1 MENYDLTLRDYF
13 AAASLSKLAE
23 HGPAPGCS
31 GVQASVIARR
41 CYELADA
48 MLAARSQCGLA
59 AGEQCGNAA
68 WGDVTCPERS
78 PSSTTTVLRS
88 LSTSCRPW
96 NRCRQTTDR
105 CGRAM

>member
-48 MLAARSQCGLA
+48 MLAARSPGGATSWPTRCLRLDR
-59 AGEQCGNAA
+59 NADLPLVSNV
-68 WGDVTCPERS
+68 GMP
-78 PSSTTTVLRS
+78 L
-88 LSTSCRPW
+88 
-96 NRCRQTTDR
+96 
-105 CGRAM
+105 GGM

>member
-31 GVQASVIARR
+31 GVQAGVIARR

-48 MLAARSQCGLA
+48 MIAARY
-59 AGEQCGNAA
+59 NADLPLVSNV
-68 WGDVTCPERS
+68 GMP
-78 PSSTTTVLRS
+78 L
-88 LSTSCRPW
+88 
-96 NRCRQTTDR
+96 
-105 CGRAM
+105 GGM